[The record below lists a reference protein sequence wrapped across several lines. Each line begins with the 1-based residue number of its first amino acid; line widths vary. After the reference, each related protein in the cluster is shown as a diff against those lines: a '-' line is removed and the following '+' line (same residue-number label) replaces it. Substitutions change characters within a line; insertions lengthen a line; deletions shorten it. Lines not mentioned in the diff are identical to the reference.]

1 LVAGARGNDIIGL
14 GRRRA
19 AVERAAR
26 GSGPLAIGSAGN
38 RRGRTGVTR
47 CAGCSARR
55 GVISRARIKGVTGLD
70 RGSPAVTVRARG
82 GTRGCRVNDKSC
94 RARARKACARGRNVG
109 ASTGGVGSG
118 AADGVVRAAGLVHT
132 HQIGGDI
139 TGVAGASKP
148 STGRS
153 HIDARAVAAAGIV
166 ETTVDVDARADR
178 VKITRVTLARIA
190 IEGSYSI
197 DAQTI
202 SAGVINA
209 AISVYADT
217 DRVCGEASLTT
228 NARSAG
234 RGQHA
239 CKPRAG

>member
-1 LVAGARGNDIIGL
+1 MVAGARGNDIIGL

-166 ETTVDVDARADR
+166 ETTVGVDARADR

-190 IEGSYSI
+190 IEGTASMHTPSPQVLSMQPLVSTQI
-197 DAQTI
+197 PTE
-202 SAGVINA
+202 
-209 AISVYADT
+209 SV
-217 DRVCGEASLTT
+217 V
-228 NARSAG
+228 
-234 RGQHA
+234 
-239 CKPRAG
+239 KPV